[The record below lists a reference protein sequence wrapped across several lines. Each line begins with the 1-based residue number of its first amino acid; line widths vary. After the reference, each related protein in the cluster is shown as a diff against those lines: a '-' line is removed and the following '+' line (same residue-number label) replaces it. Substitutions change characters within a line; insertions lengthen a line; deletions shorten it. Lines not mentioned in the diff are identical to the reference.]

1 MRTWLRVLAGA
12 VCAAALSAQPQQK
25 PLREHPDVAGAV
37 RLYESW
43 VTEQMTYRGLP
54 GVAVG
59 VVHDQQVI
67 WSRGFGY
74 ADVAAK
80 TPVTPATIF
89 RMASHT
95 KMFTAIAILQLRD
108 AGKLRLDDPVSK
120 HLAWFHIKPA
130 AEDDPPVT
138 IEELLTHNSGLP
150 REATSPYWATF
161 EFPTEE
167 QIRQTVNSQQ
177 ATYPPQAIWKYSN
190 LAFALAGFVVEAV
203 SGEKYADYVDRHI
216 LRPLGMTN
224 SSIEVPS
231 GRMSRLAKG
240 YGRRMPDGSRKTMPF
255 SDTRGVGPA
264 AGLSSTL
271 DDMLKYAS
279 FQFRTG
285 KAGGS
290 QILSGA
296 TLREM
301 HRPRVL
307 RPKWMGAWGL
317 GFSVQRQDDKIMVGH
332 GGSLAGYKTHTLV
345 NLDDKVGVVVLSN
358 GDDTRPEQFAQRA
371 MKIIGDAIAKAAKPP
386 EKQKTWDPKW
396 SKYSGLYR
404 TIWSDTAVV
413 EMNRE
418 LVIIDPLTDDP
429 QEGLLR
435 LVPQEGGVFKLEGPA
450 GFGAA
455 GETVRFEEDSQGRVV
470 RMFVGELPAERVEK

>member
-1 MRTWLRVLAGA
+1 MRTLNLVPAVMICTAMLLAQ
-12 VCAAALSAQPQQK
+12 SQTK
-25 PLREHPDVAGAV
+25 PPGEHPDVAAAI

-43 VTEQMTYRGLP
+43 VNEQMTYRGLP
-54 GVAVG
+54 GIAVG
-59 VVHDQQVI
+59 VVHDQQVV
-67 WSRGFGY
+67 WSRGFGF

-80 TPVTPATIF
+80 TPVTTSTIF

-120 HLAWFHIKPA
+120 HLPWFRIKPA
-130 AEDDPPVT
+130 MEDDPPVT
-138 IEELLTHNSGLP
+138 IEQLLTHNSGLP
-150 REATSPYWATF
+150 REAKSPYWATF

-177 ATYPPQAIWKYSN
+177 AVFPPQTIWKYSN
-190 LAFALAGFVVEAV
+190 LAFSLAGLVVEAV
-203 SGEKYADYVDRHI
+203 SGETYAGYVEQHV
-216 LRPLGMTN
+216 LKPLGMTS

-231 GRMSRLAKG
+231 ERMSRLAKG
-240 YGRRMPDGSRKTMPF
+240 YGRRMPDGTRKMMPF
-255 SDTRGVGPA
+255 SDTRGLGPA

-271 DDMLKYAS
+271 NDMLKYACL
-279 FQFRTG
+279 QYRTD
-285 KAGGS
+285 KTGGS

-307 RPKWMGAWGL
+307 RPKWAGAWGL
-317 GFSVQRQDDKIMVGH
+317 GFSVQRQEDKIMVGH

-345 NLDDKVGVVVLSN
+345 NLDDKIGVVVLSN

-371 MKIIGDAIAKAAKPP
+371 MKIIGDTVAKAAKPP
-386 EKQKTWDPKW
+386 EKEKIWDPKW
-396 SKYSGLYR
+396 SKFAGLYR
-404 TIWSDTAVV
+404 TIWGDTAIV

-418 LVIIDPLTDDP
+418 LVMIAPLDDDP

-435 LVPQEGGVFKLEGPA
+435 LVPQGGGLFKLEGPA
-450 GFGAA
+450 GYGPA
-455 GETVRFEEDSQGRVV
+455 GEPVRFEEDSQGRVT
-470 RMFVGELPAERVEK
+470 RMYISELPEERVEQ